1 MDRLVY
7 VDGIWH
13 EGNPPVMGP
22 VSQSAWMGTS
32 VFDGARAFRGT
43 APDLD
48 LHCRR
53 LIDSAYA
60 MGLKPMLTACE
71 VEDIA
76 WEGINRFP
84 AEAELYIRPMFYAED
99 GFVVLDPESTRF
111 TLTLLDRPLKQP
123 TGFSAQL
130 SRWRRPAPDMALTE
144 AKAGCLYP
152 NVARAIREAN
162 AAGFDTAILLD
173 PSSNVAEFATANL
186 FIVKDGVVQTPV
198 LNRTFLNGVTR
209 RRVIQLLRDDGKA
222 VVERTLTFD
231 DVLGADEVF
240 SSGNLDKILPA
251 TRIDGRSFQP
261 GPVAK
266 RARALYFQWA
276 EGQTQRREPAR
287 S

>member
-1 MDRLVY
+1 MDKLVY
-7 VDGIWH
+7 VDGVWH

-48 LHCRR
+48 RHCQR
-53 LIDSAYA
+53 LIESAHV
-60 MGLKPMLTACE
+60 MGLKPMLTARE

-76 WEGINRFP
+76 WEGISRFP
-84 AEAELYIRPMFYAED
+84 RETELYIRPMFYAED
-99 GFVVLDPESTRF
+99 GFVLLDADSTRF
-111 TLTLLDRPLKQP
+111 TMTLLDRPLKPP
-123 TGFSAQL
+123 TGFTAML

-162 AAGFDTAILLD
+162 AAGFDTAVMLD
-173 PSSNVAEFATANL
+173 PSGNVAEFATANL
-186 FIVKDGVVQTPV
+186 FIVKDGVTQTPV

-209 RRVIQLLRDDGKA
+209 RRVMQLLRDDGA
-222 VVERTLTFD
+222 EVMERTLTFD
-231 DVLGADEVF
+231 DVLNADEVF
-240 SSGNLDKILPA
+240 STGNLDKILPA
-251 TRIDGRSFQP
+251 TRIDGHDFQP

-266 RARALYFQWA
+266 RARALYFEWA
-276 EGQTQRREPAR
+276 KGQTRK
-287 S
+287 

>member
-111 TLTLLDRPLKQP
+111 TLTLLDRPLKPP

-266 RARALYFQWA
+266 QARALYFQWA

>member
-1 MDRLVY
+1 MDTLVY
-7 VDGIWH
+7 VDGTWH

-22 VSQSAWMGTS
+22 ITQSAWMGTS

-53 LIDSAYA
+53 LIESAYV
-60 MGLKPMLTACE
+60 MGLKPMLTAKE

-76 WEGINRFP
+76 WEGIGRFAP
-84 AEAELYIRPMFYAED
+84 EQELYIRPMFFAED
-99 GFVVLDPESTRF
+99 GFVVLDPDSARF

-123 TGFSAQL
+123 TGFSAAL
-130 SRWRRPAPDMALTE
+130 SRWRRPAPDMAPTE

-152 NVARAIREAN
+152 NVARAIRDAN

-186 FIVKDGVVQTPV
+186 FIVKDGTAHTPV

-209 RRVIQLLRDDGKA
+209 RRVMQLLRDDGTD

-231 DVLGADEVF
+231 DVLNADEVF
-240 SSGNLDKILPA
+240 STGNLDKVLPA
-251 TRIDGRSFQP
+251 TRIDGRDFQP
-261 GPVAK
+261 GPIAK
-266 RARALYFQWA
+266 RARALYFEWA
-276 EGQTQRREPAR
+276 KSQTRK
-287 S
+287 

>member
-1 MDRLVY
+1 MDTLVY
-7 VDGIWH
+7 VEGAWH

-48 LHCRR
+48 LHCQR
-53 LIDSAYA
+53 LIESAYA
-60 MGLKPMLTACE
+60 MGLKPMLTAAE

-84 AEAELYIRPMFYAED
+84 SETELYIRPMFYAED
-99 GFVVLDPESTRF
+99 GFVVLDPASTRF
-111 TLTLLDRPLKQP
+111 TMSVIARPLKQA
-123 TGFSAQL
+123 TGFSATL
-130 SRWRRPAPDMALTE
+130 SRWRRPAPDMAPTE

-186 FIVKDGVVQTPV
+186 FIAKDGVAQTPV

-209 RRVIQLLRDDGKA
+209 RRVMQLLRDDGIP

-231 DVLGADEVF
+231 EVLNADEVF
-240 SSGNLDKILPA
+240 STGNLDKVLPA
-251 TRIDGRSFQP
+251 TRIDSRDFQP
-261 GPVAK
+261 GPVGK
-266 RARALYFQWA
+266 RARALYFDWA
-276 EGQTQRREPAR
+276 KGQTRK
-287 S
+287 

>member
-1 MDRLVY
+1 MDKLAY
-7 VDGIWH
+7 VDGVWH

-22 VSQSAWMGTS
+22 ISQSAWMGTS
-32 VFDGARAFRGT
+32 IFDGARAFRGT

-48 LHCRR
+48 LHCQR
-53 LIDSAYA
+53 LIESAYA
-60 MGLKPMLTACE
+60 MGLKPMLTARE
-71 VEDIA
+71 IEDIA

-84 AEAELYIRPMFYAED
+84 AATELYIRPMLYAED
-99 GFVVLDPESTRF
+99 GFVVLDPDSTRF
-111 TLTLLDRPLKQP
+111 TLTLLDRPLKEP
-123 TGFSAQL
+123 TGFSATL

-186 FIVKDGVVQTPV
+186 FIAKDGVVQTPV

-209 RRVIQLLRDDGKA
+209 RRVMQLLRDDGMN
-222 VVERTLTFD
+222 VVERTITFD
-231 DVLGADEVF
+231 DVMGADEVF
-240 SSGNLDKILPA
+240 STGNLDKVLPA
-251 TRIDGRSFQP
+251 TRIADRSFQP

-266 RARALYFQWA
+266 RARALYFDWA
-276 EGQTQRREPAR
+276 KTQTQAR
-287 S
+287 K

>member
-1 MDRLVY
+1 MDTLVY
-7 VDGIWH
+7 VDGTWH

-48 LHCRR
+48 LHCQR
-53 LIDSAYA
+53 LIDSAYV
-60 MGLKPMLTACE
+60 MGLKPMLTAAE

-84 AEAELYIRPMFYAED
+84 SETELYIRPMFYAED
-99 GFVVLDPESTRF
+99 GFVVLDPDSTRF
-111 TLTLLDRPLKQP
+111 TLSVLARPLKEA
-123 TGFSAQL
+123 TGFSASL
-130 SRWRRPAPDMALTE
+130 SRWRRPAPDMAPTE

-152 NVARAIREAN
+152 NVARAIRDAN
-162 AAGFDTAILLD
+162 MAGFDTAILLD

-186 FIVKDGVVQTPV
+186 FIVKDGVTQTPV

-209 RRVIQLLRDDGKA
+209 RRVMQLLRDDGREM
-222 VVERTLTFD
+222 VERTITFD
-231 DVLGADEVF
+231 DVLAADEVF
-240 SSGNLDKILPA
+240 STGNLDKVLPA
-251 TRIDGRSFQP
+251 TRIDSRDFQP

-266 RARALYFQWA
+266 RARALYFEWA
-276 EGQTQRREPAR
+276 KSQTRK
-287 S
+287 